1 MPEQPSAIVTGASAG
16 IGLAVCRMLRQ
27 RGLAVTMVARHQDR
41 LDEAI
46 RQLGPE
52 GPEVTAHQWDASAG
66 AGADELVAVHLSRYG
81 RLDVVVA
88 NAGRGSPG
96 TAAAVNETELQRM
109 LGVNVI
115 GPFALAGASMPALRQ
130 CAADGGHPWFV
141 VTSSLSGVWPTP
153 GFAGYSATKS
163 ASMSLARS
171 IASEEA
177 AQGVR
182 ACAICP
188 AYVDTDLTRW
198 VRDEVDRQ
206 SMLRAE
212 DAAAAVAFLL
222 DLSPNALVTEL
233 VLRRTA
239 AGPTSP

>member
-16 IGLAVCRMLRQ
+16 IGLAVSRMLRQ
-27 RGLAVTMVARHQDR
+27 RGLAVTMVARHADR

-46 RQLGPE
+46 RTLGRE
-52 GPEVTAHQWDASAG
+52 GPDLTSHPWDASAG
-66 AGADELVAVHLSRYG
+66 AGADEVVAAHLSRHG

-96 TAAAVNETELQRM
+96 TAAAMSATELQRM
-109 LGVNVI
+109 LAVNVV

-141 VTSSLSGVWPTP
+141 VTSSLSGMWPTP

-163 ASMSLARS
+163 ASVSLARS

-177 AQGVR
+177 THGVR

-198 VRDEVDRQ
+198 VRDEVDQ
-206 SMLRAE
+206 ESMLRAE
-212 DAAAAVAFLL
+212 DVAASVAFLL
-222 DLSPNALVTEL
+222 DLSPNAVVTEL
-233 VLRRTA
+233 VLRRTG